1 MNISDR
7 LIQLF
12 DSYKREAR
20 RCLRGKAYLGAVV
33 MEVAAFEAGLQAMC
47 FLYPDEVKR
56 TSVYTKKL
64 KRGFRRKRSK
74 ALEFTL
80 NQLIDIADEA
90 GWFPPRKFTWAA
102 KRTTIAGFSHEIRDA
117 RNCVHPA
124 RWSRDRTDPLKF
136 TRGVHGVVIE
146 VIEVA
151 NSWLLGRVEKD
162 LSQAMEREQKVAAKA
177 LVPRP

>member
-7 LIQLF
+7 LLQLMS
-12 DSYKREAR
+12 SYKREAR
-20 RCLRGKAYLGAVV
+20 KCFRGKAYLGAVV

-47 FLYPDEVKR
+47 FLYPEEVKR
-56 TSVYTKKL
+56 TSVYAKKL

-74 ALEFTL
+74 ALEFAL
-80 NQLIDIADEA
+80 SQLIDIADQA
-90 GWFPPRKFTWAA
+90 GWLPPKKFTWAG
-102 KRTTIAGFSHEIRDA
+102 KRTTIAGFSHEIRDV

-136 TRGVHGVVIE
+136 TKGVHGVVIE

-162 LSQAMEREQKVAAKA
+162 LLKAMEQEKTAAANADPPK
-177 LVPRP
+177 R